1 MARGLSAVRATPLLP
16 RTGERIAAVPAL
28 DPAIVRRA
36 RAVATRGETDV
47 DEHGKRVARAAG
59 LRYVHDTEKGI
70 TRRRKGSTFAYY
82 RANGGRITEPSEVK
96 RINSL
101 AIPPA
106 YRDVW
111 ICRSSNGHIQATG
124 RDARG
129 RKQYRYHPR
138 WQAIRDAAKYERML
152 EFGEAL
158 PRIRRRVAR
167 LMRQDGLPRSKV
179 LATLVQ
185 LLEATLIRIGNEE
198 YARENRS
205 YGLTTLCTRHVELSG
220 ATVHFNFRGKSGI
233 EHTVTLK
240 HPRVAKIIKLCAE
253 LPGLELFQY
262 LDDEGNRHAITSSD
276 VNAFLHEISGKDFT
290 AKDFRTWA
298 ASVAAMTQLVALRA
312 AEGSG
317 TKKHVLATI
326 KAVAE
331 RLGNTP
337 AICRKS
343 YIHPALLERYT
354 AGTLP
359 DLTAEQCRSL
369 RPDEALFLAFLRFLR
384 QPSAMTKAARSTYR
398 KTNGKVKPQRRTL
411 AAQVVAAMH

>member
-1 MARGLSAVRATPLLP
+1 M
-16 RTGERIAAVPAL
+16 
-28 DPAIVRRA
+28 
-36 RAVATRGETDV
+36 
-47 DEHGKRVARAAG
+47 
-59 LRYVHDTEKGI
+59 
-70 TRRRKGSTFAYY
+70 
-82 RANGGRITEPSEVK
+82 
-96 RINSL
+96 
-101 AIPPA
+101 
-106 YRDVW
+106 
-111 ICRSSNGHIQATG
+111 
-124 RDARG
+124 
-129 RKQYRYHPR
+129 
-138 WQAIRDAAKYERML
+138 
-152 EFGEAL
+152 
-158 PRIRRRVAR
+158 
-167 LMRQDGLPRSKV
+167 
-179 LATLVQ
+179 
-185 LLEATLIRIGNEE
+185 
-198 YARENRS
+198 
-205 YGLTTLCTRHVELSG
+205 
-220 ATVHFNFRGKSGI
+220 HFNFRGKSGI

-253 LPGLELFQY
+253 LPGPELFQY

-384 QPSAMTKAARSTYR
+384 QPSAVTKAARSTYR